1 MINVTVKC
9 FSQVKYAFG
18 EDQFI
23 LELSVGTTTLELEEM
38 VREKANGQ
46 LDDISLRIA
55 VNQKYT
61 PIDIKLNNG
70 DEVAFIPPVQGG

>member
-18 EDQFI
+18 EDQFV

>member
-1 MINVTVKC
+1 MINVTVKF

>member
-23 LELSVGTTTLELEEM
+23 LELSVGTTTLELEER